1 MKNELHI
8 KFGKRVRELRK
19 ERGWSQ
25 EEFADRCGLDRTYV
39 SGIERGV
46 RNPTLEIIGMI
57 SAGLNVEICVL
68 FHWTSWINNIILTN
82 GCVDHVN
89 NIMQMKLYFLK

>member
-46 RNPTLEIIGMI
+46 RNPTLEVIGMI
-57 SAGLNVEICVL
+57 SSGLNVEIY
-68 FHWTSWINNIILTN
+68 IL
-82 GCVDHVN
+82 
-89 NIMQMKLYFLK
+89 

>member
-1 MKNELHI
+1 MKNELQI

-25 EEFADRCGLDRTYV
+25 EEFADKCELDRTYV

-46 RNPTLEIIGMI
+46 RNPTLEVIGI
-57 SAGLNVEICVL
+57 LSRGLKVSIEVI
-68 FHWTSWINNIILTN
+68 FN
-82 GCVDHVN
+82 G
-89 NIMQMKLYFLK
+89 IA

>member
-57 SAGLNVEICVL
+57 SAGLNVEICLVSL
-68 FHWTSWINNIILTN
+68 N
-82 GCVDHVN
+82 
-89 NIMQMKLYFLK
+89 

>member
-57 SAGLNVEICVL
+57 SSGLNVEICIL
-68 FHWTSWINNIILTN
+68 FLSSN
-82 GCVDHVN
+82 
-89 NIMQMKLYFLK
+89 